1 MKVVLL
7 ALSGD
12 LNRWRDKLL
21 QLYPDCSIELIS
33 RAEFEN
39 GSHIKRL

>member
-12 LNRWRDKLL
+12 ASRARERLV
-21 QLYPDCSIELIS
+21 QLYPRATIETIS
-33 RAEFEN
+33 RDR
-39 GSHIKRL
+39 S